1 MPRRK
6 PKFGF
11 VGGPLRGLFG
21 GGQFA
26 PPMTV
31 FFERFFQL
39 IMELTF
45 EQLPKAVG
53 QILESLERIEDLLN
67 LKENHTK
74 DIDEL
79 GMLLNVQQ
87 AAKFL
92 NARTSSIYKL
102 TCRRE
107 IPHLKQGKRLYF
119 VKSELFE
126 WVKANRVKTSSE
138 IKQEAMNFLIKSA
151 RRKMK

>member
-1 MPRRK
+1 MD
-6 PKFGF
+6 
-11 VGGPLRGLFG
+11 
-21 GGQFA
+21 
-26 PPMTV
+26 
-31 FFERFFQL
+31 
-39 IMELTF
+39 LTF

-53 QILESLERIEDLLN
+53 QILEALERIEKLLN
-67 LKENHTK
+67 LNEVHTK
-74 DIDEL
+74 DIDEP
-79 GMLLNVQQ
+79 GSLLNVQQ

-92 NARTSSIYKL
+92 NVRTSSIYKL

-126 WVKANRVKTSSE
+126 WVSSNRVKTASE

-151 RRKMK
+151 RRKLK